1 MSDTPD
7 TPETPDLPEP
17 PAEPGEPGGP
27 QIGVDSWVASHGGR
41 SGRPGPVGWMARTWE
56 SIPDAVK
63 FVAFLALALSLPYW
77 LLKSEGD
84 LFNFGLFTLLFIG
97 MGLGLNVDVGW
108 AGLLDLGYV
117 AAFGIGGYAYALL
130 SSGYYGIHWP
140 GEVVIP
146 IAMVAAMIPAAV
158 LGFSARRLLGD
169 YLAIVTLFFAEAF
182 LVFTNVSD
190 PVLFGKG
197 VTGGANGIPQ
207 LDPLS
212 FFGYKFTT
220 SKQLYFFL
228 VVAVAVVA
236 GLLYLANNS
245 RTGRAW
251 RASREDP
258 LAAEVMSIPVNR
270 LKILAFIFSWAVA
283 GFFGA
288 IYAAILTA
296 AVSTNYSIGLLIT
309 IYAVIILGGLG
320 SIAGVF
326 LGAIIINCT
335 FVFLEPQSDY
345 PGFKRVLFYA
355 AIILLLALLK
365 PWYKA
370 VVVLVGTIVSGFIAH
385 AVVAAWAGHA
395 WTSGRTVA
403 GADWLT
409 HWVIV
414 PNVAH
419 GNVNNILYIGLVA
432 AVVLVGALKGWWRII
447 ALGPT
452 IYLAAVVWENVLTEN
467 PGVTAFILFGAM
479 LVGLMIKRP
488 QGLLGSARVEIV

>member
-7 TPETPDLPEP
+7 TPGLPEP
-17 PAEPGEPGGP
+17 PPEPVSGP
-27 QIGVDSWVASHGGR
+27 QIGVDSWVADQQGGGR
-41 SGRPGPVGWMARTWE
+41 GRGPRGWVAWAWAST
-56 SIPDAVK
+56 PDAAK
-63 FVAFLALALSLPYW
+63 FIAFVAIALSLPFW

-84 LFNFGLFTLLFIG
+84 LFNFGLFTLLFVG
-97 MGLGLNVDVGW
+97 MGLGLNVDVGF

-140 GEVVIP
+140 AEVVIP
-146 IAMVAAMIPAAV
+146 IAMLAAMIPAAA

-182 LVFTNVSD
+182 LVFTNVSN
-190 PVLFGKG
+190 PTLFGKG
-197 VTGGANGIPQ
+197 ITGGANGIPQ
-207 LDPLS
+207 VDPLK
-212 FFGYKFTT
+212 FFGYELTS

-228 VVAVAVVA
+228 VGAVFVVA
-236 GLLYLANNS
+236 AALYLANQS

-283 GFFGA
+283 GLFGS
-288 IYAAILTA
+288 IYVAILTS

-326 LGAIIINCT
+326 VGAIIINCV
-335 FVFLEPQSDY
+335 FVFLEPQTDH
-345 PGFKRVLFYA
+345 PGIKRWLFYG
-355 AIILLLALLK
+355 AIILLIALLK

-370 VVVLVGTIVSGFIAH
+370 VVLFVGTIVTGFVVH
-385 AVVAAWAGHA
+385 AIVAATAGSA
-395 WTSGRTVA
+395 WTSGKTVA
-403 GADWLT
+403 GDGWIS
-409 HWVIV
+409 HWVVIPKV
-414 PNVAH
+414 SH
-419 GNVNNILYIGLVA
+419 GNVNNILYIGLVL
-432 AVVLVGALKGWWRII
+432 AVVLVVMLKGWWRII

-452 IYLAAVVWENVLTEN
+452 IYLAAVVWENVLSEN
-467 PGVTAFILFGAM
+467 PGVTAYILFGAM

-488 QGLLGSARVEIV
+488 QGLLGTARVEIV

>member
-1 MSDTPD
+1 MSDSPD
-7 TPETPDLPEP
+7 KPGVPEP
-17 PAEPGEPGGP
+17 PPEPESGP
-27 QIGVDSWVASHGGR
+27 RIGVDSWVATEHGRR
-41 SGRPGPVGWMARTWE
+41 SRGGLLGWGARGWE
-56 SIPDAVK
+56 STPDAVK
-63 FVAFLALALSLPYW
+63 FLAFVALAVSLPYW

-97 MGLGLNVDVGW
+97 LGLGLNVDVGW

-117 AAFGIGGYAYALL
+117 AFFGIGGYAYALL

-140 GEVVIP
+140 AELVIP
-146 IAMVAAMIPAAV
+146 IAMVAATIPAAV

-182 LVFTNVSD
+182 LVFTNVAN
-190 PVLFGKG
+190 PIIAGKG
-197 VTGGANGIPQ
+197 LTGGANGIPQ
-207 LDPLS
+207 VDPLT
-212 FFGYKFTT
+212 FFGYKFGT

-228 VVAVAVVA
+228 VGAVAVVA
-236 GLLYLANNS
+236 GALYLANES

-270 LKILAFIFSWAVA
+270 LKIVAFIFSSAVA
-283 GFFGA
+283 GLFGA
-288 IYAAILTA
+288 IYVAILTS

-320 SIAGVF
+320 SIAGVVV
-326 LGAIIINCT
+326 GATIINCT
-335 FVFLEPQSDY
+335 FVFLEPQTDH
-345 PGFKRVLFYA
+345 PGFKRWLFYGV
-355 AIILLLALLK
+355 IILLIATLK

-370 VVVLVGTIVSGFIAH
+370 VVVFVGTIVSGFVVH
-385 AVVAAWAGHA
+385 AIVAAAAGSA
-395 WTSGRTVA
+395 WTSGKTISGA
-403 GADWLT
+403 GWLS
-409 HWVIV
+409 HWVVIPRV
-414 PNVAH
+414 SH
-419 GNVNNILYIGLVA
+419 GNVDNILYIGLVL
-432 AVVLVGALKGWWRII
+432 AVVLVASLKGWWRII

-452 IYLAAVVWENVLTEN
+452 IYLAAVVWENVLSEN

-488 QGLLGSARVEIV
+488 QGLLGTARVEIV

>member
-1 MSDTPD
+1 MSDSPD
-7 TPETPDLPEP
+7 TTGLPEP
-17 PAEPGEPGGP
+17 PREPESGP
-27 QIGVDSWVASHGGR
+27 RIGVDSWVAETQGRRGRGGLR
-41 SGRPGPVGWMARTWE
+41 GWVAWAWE
-56 SIPDAVK
+56 STPDTVK
-63 FVAFLALALSLPYW
+63 LLVFVAIALSLPYW

-84 LFNFGLFTLLFIG
+84 LFNFGLFTLIFVG
-97 MGLGLNVDVGW
+97 FGLGLNVVVGY

-117 AAFGIGGYAYALL
+117 AFLGIGAYTYALL

-140 GEVVIP
+140 AELVIP
-146 IAMVAAMIPAAV
+146 IAMVAAAIPAAI

-169 YLAIVTLFFAEAF
+169 YLAIVTLFFAQAF
-182 LVFTNVSD
+182 LVFTNVSNPIVD
-190 PVLFGKG
+190 GRGL
-197 VTGGANGIPQ
+197 TGGANGIPG
-207 LDPLS
+207 LDPLT
-212 FFGYKFTT
+212 FFGYKLTT

-228 VVAVAVVA
+228 VGAVAVVA
-236 GLLYLANNS
+236 AALYLANQS

-270 LKILAFIFSWAVA
+270 LKILAFIFSSAVA
-283 GFFGA
+283 GLFGA

-296 AVSTNYSIGLLIT
+296 TVSTNFSIGLLIT

-326 LGAIIINCT
+326 VGALIINCT
-335 FVFLEPQSDY
+335 FVFLEPQTDHPS
-345 PGFKRVLFYA
+345 FKRWLFYGV
-355 AIILLLALLK
+355 IILLIATLK

-370 VVVLVGTIVSGFIAH
+370 VVVFVGTIVSGFVVH
-385 AVVAAWAGHA
+385 AIVAATAGSA
-395 WTSGRTVA
+395 WTSGKTVSGA
-403 GADWLT
+403 GWLS
-409 HWVIV
+409 HWVVIPRV
-414 PNVAH
+414 SH
-419 GNVNNILYIGLVA
+419 GNVDNILYIGLVV
-432 AVVLVGALKGWWRII
+432 AVVLVASLKGWWRIV

-488 QGLLGSARVEIV
+488 QGLLGTARVEIV

>member
-1 MSDTPD
+1 MNDTPD
-7 TPETPDLPEP
+7 TPDVPEP
-17 PAEPGEPGGP
+17 PPEPESGP
-27 QIGVDSWVASHGGR
+27 QIGVDSWVASHGSR
-41 SGRPGPVGWMARTWE
+41 TQRGPLGWLVRGWE
-56 SIPDAVK
+56 STPDAVK
-63 FVAFLALALSLPYW
+63 FIAFVALAASLPYW

-97 MGLGLNVDVGW
+97 LGLGLNVDVGW

-140 GEVVIP
+140 AELVVP

-169 YLAIVTLFFAEAF
+169 YLAIVTLFFAQAF
-182 LVFTNVSD
+182 LVFTNTAN
-190 PVLFGKG
+190 PTIAGRGL
-197 VTGGANGIPQ
+197 TGGANGIPQ
-207 LDPLS
+207 LDPLT
-212 FFGYKFTT
+212 FFDYKFGN

-228 VVAVAVVA
+228 VGAVAVVA
-236 GLLYLANNS
+236 ALLYLANQS

-320 SIAGVF
+320 SIAGVVV
-326 LGAIIINCT
+326 GGIIINCT
-335 FVFLEPQSDY
+335 FVFLEPQTDHPS
-345 PGFKRVLFYA
+345 FKRWLFYGVL
-355 AIILLLALLK
+355 ILLIALLK

-370 VVVLVGTIVSGFIAH
+370 VVVFVGTIASGFIAH
-385 AVVAAWAGHA
+385 AVVGATAGSA
-395 WTSGRTVA
+395 WTSGHTVA
-403 GADWLT
+403 GAGWLS
-409 HWVIV
+409 HWIIIPKVSHGDFN
-414 PNVAH
+414 NV
-419 GNVNNILYIGLVA
+419 LYIGLVA
-432 AVVLVGALKGWWRII
+432 MVVLVISLKGWWRIL

-452 IYLAAVVWENVLTEN
+452 IYLSAVVWENVLSEN

-479 LVGLMIKRP
+479 LVGLMVKRP
-488 QGLLGSARVEIV
+488 QGLLGTARVEIV